1 MAKKL
6 SKKTK
11 RIIIN
16 YTMIVFGCLISGF
29 GAAVF
34 LTPCN
39 IVSGGITS
47 IGIIVNHYLEPVV
60 GFDTNSLVSV
70 ILQVLFLIL
79 GFIVL
84 GKSFSFKT
92 IVASILFVGFYSL
105 FMTINT
111 GSLLG
116 LDNAYQIANN
126 ADITDSAG
134 ILLLMGVAGGALQGI
149 GVAITYLAG
158 GSTGGTDIPARIIA
172 KFTHSKESGP
182 LFLIDCVLVVAGMLV
197 FRNFLLG
204 LIGVLTAFVIAAA
217 LEVIYGSLNAYLVF
231 DIISDKYL
239 EIQEYVHSRMEND
252 GHAST
257 LIHAQGGYS
266 KVEKEMLRVVVFKRE
281 EATFRSVIYSIDPT
295 AFIVVSQAKS
305 THGDGFDPLQAEVAY
320 KIKKTKKD
328 DK

>member
-6 SKKTK
+6 SKKAK

-16 YTMIVFGCLISGF
+16 YAMIVLGCLISGF

-47 IGIIVNHYLEPVV
+47 IGIIINHYLEPVV

-79 GFIVL
+79 GFVVL
-84 GKSFSFKT
+84 GKSFSIKT

-182 LFLIDCVLVVAGMLV
+182 LFLIDCILVVAGMLV